1 MHLSLPPL
9 LGRCRLKT
17 RVRQAEA
24 APLLPAEQ
32 NLFLQRRRP
41 LTLRGSPGAAAWN
54 GRQRCYLGWL
64 GEYLNGLDMRGSERG
79 HLAGL

>member
-9 LGRCRLKT
+9 LGRCRLNT

-32 NLFLQRRRP
+32 NLFLQCRRP
-41 LTLRGSPGAAAWN
+41 LTLRGSPGTAAWN

-64 GEYLNGLDMRGSERG
+64 GEYLDGPDVKGSERE